1 MNMNRISAPIRA
13 CVRRHVRQAFTLI
26 ELMISIAL
34 AALIMAGIHFIFS
47 TTSRTAGMAHG
58 LVSVVANARAA
69 EPVMRQD
76 LHGAAMD
83 GPFFMIRSGRTFA
96 FLNRDEEVAA
106 GGNPAMKRPYRTD
119 MLMFFARGRFPRQ
132 TGNDGQYVA
141 PMSSDEAYIWYGH
154 GRRPNLGQPTGTLQ
168 KWTHYLPGQGT
179 FADNPNNYYAKDW
192 VLSRVV
198 MLLREPD
205 PITGNVLSDAG
216 QPQAC
221 IQRSP
226 TAQADSLA
234 PFSLNSQSTGPNVYM
249 VQWSRYDLAAT
260 SIAGYRAILNNAILL
275 NAPAT
280 PWWSHNHFN
289 FRFQCNPTPTK
300 PLDSFGMART
310 VPCFL
315 LGCVSFAVE
324 FAGDFLSQDPVSGA
338 VMADLPDGQ
347 IDFIRENLGGGEVA
361 NRVRWYGLPRDVDGD
376 GVIDWRDVVPVR
388 DLTTTLTP
396 LGFERVGP
404 VYQADYNSPPP
415 PPDTPYIYIVA
426 WGPDT
431 AALPRPAMIRV
442 VLSVDDPDG
451 RLADS
456 QSYEYVFAL
465 P

>member
-96 FLNRDEEVAA
+96 FLNRDEEIAA

-154 GRRPNLGQPTGTLQ
+154 LLQP
-168 KWTHYLPGQGT
+168 LPDYQQPDDSWAHSGPGVGSGAT
-179 FADNPNNYYAKDW
+179 NPRNYYARDW
-192 VLSRVV
+192 ILGRVA

-205 PITGNVLSDAG
+205 NMLDDFD
-216 QPQAC
+216 QPQSYVRRGGVTPAPPEHL
-221 IQRSP
+221 SP
-226 TAQADSLA
+226 LS
-234 PFSLNSQSTGPNVYM
+234 FNSMANDASGSRIEK
-249 VQWSRYDLAAT
+249 SRYDLAGT
-260 SIAGYRAILNNAILL
+260 SIAGYRTILNTAIPLL
-275 NAPAT
+275 IAQGED
-280 PWWSHNHFN
+280 WWSGPSATSRFGY
-289 FRFQCNPTPTK
+289 RFQGNPHLLK
-300 PLDSFGMART
+300 PLNSFRMART
-310 VPCFL
+310 APCFL

-324 FAGDFLSQDPVSGA
+324 FAGDFLTQD
-338 VMADLPDGQ
+338 ADGIIIANVPDGH
-347 IDFIRENLGGGEVA
+347 IDFIREDLDPPNGLWA

-376 GVIDWRDVVPVR
+376 GAIDVQPLANSTVPVVNFSGF
-388 DLTTTLTP
+388 P
-396 LGFERVGP
+396 FERFIT
-404 VYQADYNSPPP
+404 ADR
-415 PPDTPYIYIVA
+415 YIVA
-426 WGPDT
+426 WGPDSAT
-431 AALPRPAMIRV
+431 YVPGPSFEPLPTPRPAMVRV